1 MSPPKEPDDRSRRLE
16 LSLRAEPGDPALA
29 EAVRAHGIAATLE
42 AVRAGGV
49 PSGAP
54 APDGWSVGPRP
65 DLVEHAVRLLDRAGT
80 TDSRWVVPGDPEW
93 PAELADLELAPP
105 LNRRAGPPLGLW
117 VRGPL
122 PLAETVDRS
131 VAVVGCRSATSYGQS
146 VAGQLGAGLAE
157 RDAASVSGAAFGI
170 DSAAHRGS
178 LALRGA
184 TVAVLACGADVAYPR
199 AHASL
204 LDRVAAEGLVV
215 SELPP
220 GSTPTRWRFLAR
232 NRLIA
237 ALATG
242 TVVVEAA
249 VRSGSLNT
257 AHWSLGLGRVTMGV
271 PGPVTSITSAG
282 VHMLLREGGALLVCD
297 AEQVWEAVAPVGSGL
312 LEPPRLPASAFD
324 LLGATHQQV
333 LEALSTHGSHP
344 VPAVAARARLPQPQ
358 VRDALAALVAAG
370 VVDEDERG
378 VRLSRDGVLLVTGRP
393 RSRIGDVT

>member
-1 MSPPKEPDDRSRRLE
+1 MTGSSRPAAPELPRERLE
-16 LSLRAEPGDPALA
+16 LSLRAEPGDPVMSG
-29 EAVRAHGIAATLE
+29 AVSRHGVMATLE
-42 AVRAGGV
+42 SVRAGHLPG
-49 PSGAP
+49 GP
-54 APDGWSVGPRP
+54 APEGWSTGARP
-65 DLVEHAVRLLDRAGT
+65 DLVERATVLLERAAG
-80 TDSRWVVPGDPEW
+80 SAARWVVPGDDEW
-93 PAELADLELAPP
+93 PAGLTDLDFAPP
-105 LNRRAGPPLGLW
+105 LNRRAGTPLGLW
-117 VRGPL
+117 VRGPRQ
-122 PLAETVDRS
+122 LADTVARA

-157 RDAASVSGAAFGI
+157 RDVSTVSGAAFGI

-178 LALRGA
+178 LALRGP

-237 ALATG
+237 ALSVG

-249 VRSGSLNT
+249 VRSGALNT
-257 AHWSLGLGRVTMGV
+257 AHWALGLGRVTMGV
-271 PGPVTSITSAG
+271 PGPVTSATSAG
-282 VHMLLREGGALLVCD
+282 VHGLLRDGGVLLVCD
-297 AEQVWEAVAPVGSGL
+297 AEQVWEAVAPAGSGL

-344 VPAVAARARLPQPQ
+344 VPAVAARARLPQSQ
-358 VRDALAALVAAG
+358 VSDALTALIAAG
-370 VVDEDERG
+370 VVHKDDVG
-378 VRLSRDGVLLVTGRP
+378 VRLSGDGVRLVTGRP
-393 RSRIGDVT
+393 RLSS